1 MEIENNESIMKVENP
16 EFLNSIFYG
25 KRFIN
30 SKYEDVHYESIL
42 NCKLVCLYF
51 TAQWCSPCSI
61 LSKDL
66 IKLYEETNQ
75 GQKLLE
81 IIHISFD
88 KSEAAFKAD
97 IADKPWV
104 FLPYNDPFIKEVCS
118 SLNIYYVPV
127 FLLVD
132 KKLKVI
138 SDSCRKE
145 LIEEGPTVS
154 EKWLKNL
161 SS

>member
-1 MEIENNESIMKVENP
+1 MENLNQEENKPIIKELSSSV
-16 EFLNSIFYG
+16 FFG
-25 KRFIN
+25 KKFIN
-30 SKYEDVHYESIL
+30 CKHEEVSSEAIL
-42 NCKLVCLYF
+42 NCKLISLYF
-51 TAQWCSPCSI
+51 TAQWCSPCTI
-61 LSKDL
+61 FSKEL

-88 KSEAAFKAD
+88 KNESSFKAD

-104 FLPYNDPFIKEVCS
+104 FIPYNDPFIKEIINR
-118 SLNIYYVPV
+118 LKIYYVPL

-132 KKLKVI
+132 RDLNII
-138 SDSCRKE
+138 SDKCRKE
-145 LIEEGPTVS
+145 LIDEGPTVS

-161 SS
+161 K